1 MSEVYLH
8 QMPGGQ
14 YTNLR
19 EQARSMGI
27 TDERWPELA
36 SMYAEVN
43 KIFGDVIKVTP
54 ISKVVGDMAIYMLA
68 NNIQIQDVLDPK
80 KDVGF
85 PASVIEFF
93 SGRLGQPY
101 KGFPKALQ
109 KKF

>member
-1 MSEVYLH
+1 M
-8 QMPGGQ
+8 
-14 YTNLR
+14 
-19 EQARSMGI
+19 AR
-27 TDERWPELA
+27 TA

-93 SGRLGQPY
+93 SGRLGCLLYTSPSPRDF
-101 KGFPKALQ
+101 G
-109 KKF
+109 